1 MRFDLRDVPA
11 SQGDA
16 ELHRGAPRR
25 PPRLLAAAFTL
36 AGINH
41 FVMPGPYRKIVPPG
55 FGDPATVVAI
65 SGVAEVLGGLGTLP
79 LRTRR
84 LAGMWL
90 VALLVA
96 VFPAN
101 VYMALAPARFAPI
114 PRWALYLRLPLQPL
128 MILWT
133 LRATRA
139 TRADAAMFGHEGP
152 A

>member
-1 MRFDLRDVPA
+1 MMRFDLRDAAPSA
-11 SQGDA
+11 AGAKRRSGGQG
-16 ELHRGAPRR
+16 R

-41 FVMPGPYRKIVPPG
+41 FVMPGPYRRIVPPG

-65 SGVAEVLGGLGTLP
+65 SGVAEVLGGVGTLP
-79 LRTRR
+79 ARTRR
-84 LAGMWL
+84 LAGLWL
-90 VALLVA
+90 VALLIA

-101 VYMALAPARFAPI
+101 VYMALRPDRFRPI
-114 PRWALYLRLPLQPL
+114 PRWALCLRLPLQPL
-128 MILWT
+128 MIWWT
-133 LRATRA
+133 LRA

>member
-1 MRFDLRDVPA
+1 MKSADLAEPA
-11 SQGDA
+11 IA
-16 ELHRGAPRR
+16 AARGPERRR

-65 SGVAEVLGGLGTLP
+65 SGVAEVLGGLGILP
-79 LRTRR
+79 ARTRR
-84 LAGMWL
+84 LAGLSL

-101 VYMALAPARFAPI
+101 LYMALRPNRFAPI

-128 MILWT
+128 MVWWA
-133 LRATRA
+133 LRATGS
-139 TRADAAMFGHEGP
+139 DAAMFGREGP